1 MAISLSAQFL
11 LINGYMYCTSRFMR
25 EMENISYHLAA
36 GKINKDLLRDIIESI
51 IDETSDFNESLKL
64 RILNAIN
71 KEQ

>member
-1 MAISLSAQFL
+1 
-11 LINGYMYCTSRFMR
+11 MR